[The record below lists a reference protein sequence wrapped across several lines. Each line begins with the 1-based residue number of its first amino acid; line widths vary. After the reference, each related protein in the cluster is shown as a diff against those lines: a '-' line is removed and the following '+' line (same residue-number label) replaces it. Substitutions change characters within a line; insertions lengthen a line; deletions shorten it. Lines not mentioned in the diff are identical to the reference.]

1 MGKFRMGLP
10 VQRFEDPRLLT
21 GRGRFV
27 SDTALADQVYG
38 YTVRSPYAH
47 AQILS
52 IDVSA
57 AKEAPGVLAVYIHA
71 DVEAAGLG
79 RTKPHCPPRSRPD
92 GSSEFFTPHPGL
104 VGDTVRCIGDPV
116 AFVVAATLN
125 QAKDAAELVEVDYDT
140 LPVVT
145 STAEAT
151 DPNSPRIWQDF
162 PNNISNIHD
171 VGNKDAVDAAFAEAA
186 HVVKQHFVINRI
198 ITNSMETRGCIGTYD
213 SVEQR
218 YTLYG
223 DTQNPHSSRR
233 QLAEEVFKI
242 NQHDV
247 RLIIRDIGGAFGL
260 KDTHFPEVRLCLMAA
275 EELNRPVKWVCERS
289 ESFLADDHARDQ
301 ITDAELALDENGKF
315 LAFRVKYTCN
325 MGAYLSGSSNMV
337 PAFVNLGA
345 FAGVY
350 TTPVIH
356 VEVPCVFSNTQST
369 GPYRGAGRPEA
380 IYTLERLIDIAAL
393 KLDIDRI
400 ELRRRNIIAASAM
413 PFQTG
418 LIYKYDSGE
427 FEQNMDQALK
437 LVDFDNFDARRIEAL
452 ENGKL
457 LGLGVINM
465 IEESGGSLPEHA
477 EIRFDGSGSATVMVG
492 TKAQGHGHETMYK
505 ILLSDMLGMDTD
517 DIRVVEGDTD
527 KVSFGSGTIGSRSA
541 MSGGAALRGA
551 ADKIITKGVRIAA
564 HLLEAAEDDI
574 EFTGSDFRVS
584 GTDKALSMKEV
595 AIAAFQAP
603 RLPHEIKPGLYEQS
617 TFRPTAVSFPNGCH
631 ICEVEVDEDTG
642 RVRMLNYVAVDDVGT
657 VVNQLTLDGQI
668 HGGIA
673 QGAGQA
679 LMENIHHDPETGQL
693 LTGSFLDY
701 SMPRAD
707 SFSDF
712 QIVSNPV
719 PSKTN
724 PLGIKGAGEAGTTGA
739 LPAVM
744 NAVNHALAPL
754 GVYHLEMPLTAEKV
768 WRCIQESRCHET

>member
-1 MGKFRMGLP
+1 
-10 VQRFEDPRLLT
+10 
-21 GRGRFV
+21 
-27 SDTALADQVYG
+27 
-38 YTVRSPYAH
+38 
-47 AQILS
+47 
-52 IDVSA
+52 
-57 AKEAPGVLAVYIHA
+57 
-71 DVEAAGLG
+71 
-79 RTKPHCPPRSRPD
+79 
-92 GSSEFFTPHPGL
+92 
-104 VGDTVRCIGDPV
+104 
-116 AFVVAATLN
+116 
-125 QAKDAAELVEVDYDT
+125 
-140 LPVVT
+140 
-145 STAEAT
+145 
-151 DPNSPRIWQDF
+151 
-162 PNNISNIHD
+162 
-171 VGNKDAVDAAFAEAA
+171 
-186 HVVKQHFVINRI
+186 
-198 ITNSMETRGCIGTYD
+198 
-213 SVEQR
+213 
-218 YTLYG
+218 
-223 DTQNPHSSRR
+223 
-233 QLAEEVFKI
+233 
-242 NQHDV
+242 
-247 RLIIRDIGGAFGL
+247 
-260 KDTHFPEVRLCLMAA
+260 
-275 EELNRPVKWVCERS
+275 
-289 ESFLADDHARDQ
+289 
-301 ITDAELALDENGKF
+301 
-315 LAFRVKYTCN
+315 
-325 MGAYLSGSSNMV
+325 
-337 PAFVNLGA
+337 
-345 FAGVY
+345 
-350 TTPVIH
+350 
-356 VEVPCVFSNTQST
+356 
-369 GPYRGAGRPEA
+369 
-380 IYTLERLIDIAAL
+380 
-393 KLDIDRI
+393 
-400 ELRRRNIIAASAM
+400 
-413 PFQTG
+413 
-418 LIYKYDSGE
+418 
-427 FEQNMDQALK
+427 
-437 LVDFDNFDARRIEAL
+437 
-452 ENGKL
+452 
-457 LGLGVINM
+457 
-465 IEESGGSLPEHA
+465 
-477 EIRFDGSGSATVMVG
+477 
-492 TKAQGHGHETMYK
+492 MYK

-603 RLPHEIKPGLYEQS
+603 RLPHEIEPGLYEQS
-617 TFRPTAVSFPNGCH
+617 TFRPTVVSFPNGCH

-712 QIVSNPV
+712 EIVSNPV